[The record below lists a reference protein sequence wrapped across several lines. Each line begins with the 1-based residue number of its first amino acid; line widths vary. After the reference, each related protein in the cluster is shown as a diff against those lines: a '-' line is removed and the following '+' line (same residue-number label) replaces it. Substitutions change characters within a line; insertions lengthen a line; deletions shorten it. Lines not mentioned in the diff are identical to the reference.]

1 MLPGKTFGPEE
12 ILEILRRRYW
22 HLLVPVALISA
33 LTALIARKLPDRFKA
48 EAVVLVVPQQV
59 PEAYVKSTVTT
70 RLEDRLDSIQ
80 DQILTRTRLEKI
92 ITDFNLYPDLRK
104 TGIMEDVV
112 EQMRKDLNVQ
122 IFKGDAFKVSYI
134 GEQPRLVAQ
143 VTDQLASLF
152 IEESLKDRASQTEGT
167 SSFLESELE
176 DARRRLEEQE
186 KKVEQYRMKY
196 SGQLPTQ
203 LDSNQSA
210 LHNTQL
216 QIQAT
221 VETINSARDRRLI
234 VQRSLADVQAGFGV
248 DQTGVAASA
257 PPAATSD
264 TPDGSSKPAPM
275 TSAQQ
280 LAAAKMGLTMLR
292 ERGEKDDHP
301 DVKAQLRLIADLQ
314 NKVNAEE
321 LQRPVSGDTSTE
333 NLSPAE
339 RLRRKRQQD
348 LTDELAQIDKQI
360 AGAQTEEQ
368 RLRGVAVDIQKRID
382 AVPAHESEFTQLTR
396 DYGTLQ
402 TMYQQLLTR
411 KEESNIASNLER
423 RQIGEQF
430 RLLDP
435 AHVPEKPVSPNRR
448 QIDLMGF
455 GIGLGVAVALVV
467 LLEFR
472 DSTFRSSEELR
483 ALLNVHVLAVV
494 PMMLSDPERK
504 ARRRRSWLLGI
515 GLGST
520 VVVCVAVL
528 AYTLVV
534 R

>member
-1 MLPGKTFGPEE
+1 M
-12 ILEILRRRYW
+12 
-22 HLLVPVALISA
+22 
-33 LTALIARKLPDRFKA
+33 
-48 EAVVLVVPQQV
+48 
-59 PEAYVKSTVTT
+59 
-70 RLEDRLDSIQ
+70 
-80 DQILTRTRLEKI
+80 ILTRTRLEKI
-92 ITDFNLYPDLRK
+92 ITDFDLYPDLRK

-122 IFKGDAFKVSYI
+122 IFKGDAFKVSYE
-134 GEQPRLVAQ
+134 GPSPRTVAQ

-176 DARRRLEEQE
+176 DARRSLEEQE
-186 KKVEQYRMKY
+186 KKVEQYRMKF

-221 VETINSARDRRLI
+221 VESINSGRDRRLI
-234 VQRSLADVQAGFGV
+234 VQRELADVQAGFGV
-248 DQTGVAASA
+248 DQTG
-257 PPAATSD
+257 AATSSPPPAPTTD
-264 TPDGSSKPAPM
+264 PADGSTKPAVM
-275 TSAQQ
+275 TTAQQ
-280 LAAAKMGLTMLR
+280 LAAAKMGLTILR
-292 ERGEKDDHP
+292 ERGERDDHP
-301 DVKAQLRLIADLQ
+301 DVKAQLRLIDDLQ
-314 NKVNAEE
+314 KKVNTEE
-321 LQRPVSGDTSTE
+321 LQRPVSANTSVE

-360 AGAQTEEQ
+360 AALQAEEQ
-368 RLRGVAVDIQKRID
+368 QLRGGATDIQKRID
-382 AVPAHESEFTQLTR
+382 AVPARESEFTQLTR
-396 DYGTLQ
+396 DYSTLQ
-402 TMYQQLLTR
+402 TIYQQLLTR

-435 AHVPEKPVSPNRR
+435 AHVPERPVSPNRK

-467 LLEFR
+467 LLEYR
-472 DSTFRSSEELR
+472 DSAFRTSEELR
-483 ALLNVHVLAVV
+483 ALLNVQVLAVV
-494 PMMLSDPERK
+494 PMMLSDGERRSS
-504 ARRRRSWLLGI
+504 RRRRWLLGI
-515 GLGST
+515 GCGST
-520 VVVCVAVL
+520 VVICAAVL
-528 AYTLVV
+528 AYTLV